1 SAQEG
6 SNAIVEM
13 IQDSILMMIP
23 EWKKQL
29 VIAISLFDQKRAMS
43 LVNETR
49 DMTNDLMM
57 STAEM
62 LGQTQTTVKKAQGEG
77 FVKIE
82 TLQKMT
88 EKLVQTIDQG
98 IQMDAQNKQR
108 RAEGIQQ
115 LAQAEQKLKEVLQ
128 VANKSVVD

>member
-1 SAQEG
+1 
-6 SNAIVEM
+6 
-13 IQDSILMMIP
+13 MIP